1 MDAFRY
7 LFLCNRYRTVNLIG
21 IFRCTL
27 GFQLGDIIIPLFL
40 YGGSL
45 RLEITIFAQEF
56 LQGFLLFLFL
66 LGGIPVFPAINICNG
81 GIIYLRRL
89 YALRG
94 RLSGY
99 IGKLFRSNL
108 FPGGFQLIVQ
118 FNALLF
124 LTRDTVFFSLEI
136 KQGLRTLPLVSLFR
150 QGDTLI
156 LYLLTGF

>member
-1 MDAFRY
+1 MGCLLGLGIINGLDAFRY

-27 GFQLGDIIIPLFL
+27 GFQLGDIIITLFL

-81 GIIYLRRL
+81 GIIYL
-89 YALRG
+89 
-94 RLSGY
+94 
-99 IGKLFRSNL
+99 
-108 FPGGFQLIVQ
+108 Q
-118 FNALLF
+118 
-124 LTRDTVFFSLEI
+124 
-136 KQGLRTLPLVSLFR
+136 PLVCVAWPPER
-150 QGDTLI
+150 IYWQVVQE
-156 LYLLTGF
+156 